1 MKNQSFENSE
11 IIINDIII
19 SSDTDSIVIPM
30 GTVMQYFEY
39 GSLGNYRGFYLE
51 TDGSSYNSSQI
62 QFNFNQIDEKK
73 PRLDLMY
80 RR

>member
-11 IIINDIII
+11 IIINDIFI
-19 SSDTDSIVIPM
+19 SSDTDSIVIPI

-39 GSLGNYRGFYLE
+39 GSLGNYMGFYLD

-73 PRLDLMY
+73 PRLNLMY